1 MVYHEYGCILFAGCV
16 GLIEQF
22 RNNGRCCR
30 MQEEQEAQKKH
41 EEKTKREA
49 IYQQYLERKSEREN
63 AEEDSRA
70 GISTVQVTNISV
82 LLTLQYK
89 GEIKWIDEQFAAIN
103 PNSCAL
109 FN

>member
-1 MVYHEYGCILFAGCV
+1 
-16 GLIEQF
+16 
-22 RNNGRCCR
+22 

-82 LLTLQYK
+82 LLTFVLLRSYIYVY
-89 GEIKWIDEQFAAIN
+89 IKHILD
-103 PNSCAL
+103 L
-109 FN
+109 